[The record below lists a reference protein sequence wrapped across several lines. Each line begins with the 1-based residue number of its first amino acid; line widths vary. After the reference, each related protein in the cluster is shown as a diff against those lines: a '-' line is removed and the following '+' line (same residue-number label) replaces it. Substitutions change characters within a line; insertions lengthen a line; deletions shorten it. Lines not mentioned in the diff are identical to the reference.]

1 MGHPAQRPA
10 TAARTPTGV
19 SPYRWTATGVSLH
32 RWTATGVSPYRWT
45 ATGVSPYRWTPT
57 GVSLYRWTAT
67 GVSLTACGASCSE
80 TSHCSSDAFGSCFSE
95 NLLSSEMATVSA
107 ADTLA
112 ADDSVECVTDL
123 TRGEHSQSEAPASSP
138 GVRNVI

>member
-1 MGHPAQRPA
+1 MDSYKGVWIDGKLQGCHCIDGQLQGCHRIDGQLQGCLY
-10 TAARTPTGV
+10 RWMPTGV
-19 SPYRWTATGVSLH
+19 SP
-32 RWTATGVSPYRWT
+32 
-45 ATGVSPYRWTPT
+45 
-57 GVSLYRWTAT
+57 YRWTAT

-123 TRGEHSQSEAPASSP
+123 TRGRHSQSEAPASSSA
-138 GVRNVI
+138 VRNVI